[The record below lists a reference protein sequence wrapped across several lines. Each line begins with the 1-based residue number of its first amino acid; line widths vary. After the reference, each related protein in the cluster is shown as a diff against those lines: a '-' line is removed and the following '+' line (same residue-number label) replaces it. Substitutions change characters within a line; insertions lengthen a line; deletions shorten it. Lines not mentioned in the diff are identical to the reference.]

1 MCCPNLHR
9 LTALAAGAA
18 ALAGCS
24 AGDLSLPSDSN
35 PVHMVAVSGD
45 GQEATAGSLLP
56 RPLVVQLT
64 DAAERPVPGA
74 SLVFS
79 FQGDVP
85 DAEIDPALVQT
96 DSTGRASAQARLGS
110 TIGTQIVEARLDGTM
125 RPDLRAVFGM
135 TAIEPRTNPGRGGG
149 GDVEGG
155 GGGTGGRETADNG
168 GGGGP
173 KEDRHKDEHKG
184 KGGHGHKGRD

>member
-1 MCCPNLHR
+1 MFGHNLHH
-9 LTALAAGAA
+9 LSAVIAGAA

-35 PVHMVAVSGD
+35 PFRMEAVSGD

-85 DAEIDPALVQT
+85 EAEIDPGLVQT
-96 DSTGRASAQARLGS
+96 DSSGRASVRARLGS
-110 TIGTQIVEARLDGTM
+110 TIGTQIIEARLDSAAG
-125 RPDLRAVFGM
+125 RDLRAIFGM
-135 TAIEPRTNPGRGGG
+135 TAIEARKNA
-149 GDVEGG
+149 GG
-155 GGGTGGRETADNG
+155 GGGGEAGNGGGSGGGRQSADNG
-168 GGGGP
+168 GGGGGGG
-173 KEDRHKDEHKG
+173 KDKGKHKG
-184 KGGHGHKGRD
+184 KGGHGHQDGD

>member
-1 MCCPNLHR
+1 MCCHNLRH
-9 LTALAAGAA
+9 LTALLAGAA
-18 ALAGCS
+18 ALGGCG

-35 PVHMVAVSGD
+35 PVRMVAVSGD

-56 RPLVVQLT
+56 DPLVVQLT

-85 DAEIDPALVQT
+85 EGEIDPGLVQT
-96 DSTGRASAQARLGS
+96 DSAGRASVRARLGS
-110 TIGTQIVEARLDGTM
+110 TIGTQIVEARLDGSA

-135 TAIEPRTNPGRGGG
+135 TAIEARKNAGGGGGARGGEAENGGSGGG
-149 GDVEGG
+149 GDHQSPDGG
-155 GGGTGGRETADNG
+155 GGG
-168 GGGGP
+168 
-173 KEDRHKDEHKG
+173 KDRDKHKG
-184 KGGHGHKGRD
+184 KGGHGHQGRD